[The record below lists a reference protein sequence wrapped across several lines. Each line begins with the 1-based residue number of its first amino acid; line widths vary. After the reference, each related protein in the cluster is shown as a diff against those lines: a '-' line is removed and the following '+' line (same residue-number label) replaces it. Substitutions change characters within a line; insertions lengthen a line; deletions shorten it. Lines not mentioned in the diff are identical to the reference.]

1 MNKYDILDYIAYIV
15 SSAKCCI
22 KEPKI
27 YGSFR
32 LVDSIEKLIILLEK
46 HNIVIDDDIKKIIEK
61 IQNEKLSFMTDEEH
75 FILMLDE
82 VTSDL
87 IETINENSQ

>member
-15 SSAKCCI
+15 SSAKGCI

-46 HNIVIDDDIKKIIEK
+46 HNIVIDDDIKKIIKK